1 MISDTFSST
10 TTRTRV
16 TALTLAFG
24 VVAGGVA
31 LAAAPSFANPDAAI
45 EQSSPV
51 TLTASADTITP
62 KDALTVT
69 GAGFTPGAMVYV
81 QVTDPNGVPNFA
93 YDSEALTA
101 DDAGVVTAT
110 IDAPSTG
117 WDEGTYGFGLFESD
131 SMKAALPITVDAA
144 ATATPTATPTETA
157 TASPTETAVAT
168 PTEAATATPS
178 ETATA
183 TPTEEATATPTAE
196 ATPEVAAPVE
206 TTSPALP
213 TEPAVPAAS
222 ATSGAT
228 QAVPTETAP
237 AEQPWAHAL
246 KEKLTAAEAQADGVS
261 YELGN
266 FAPGQELELVLT
278 LPDGSAA
285 HFDSSD
291 AIIPDADGSY
301 AGTISNSGEWQPGE
315 YLVQVQTKPE
325 QSAAGNI
332 VAAAAATERQHATF
346 TFVIEGAAAADA
358 GQAPASQQSEPN
370 NLVGTGAEPFGPA
383 GLALV
388 TLVAGAGVFALTRR
402 AVSRR
407 SE

>member
-1 MISDTFSST
+1 
-10 TTRTRV
+10 
-16 TALTLAFG
+16 
-24 VVAGGVA
+24 
-31 LAAAPSFANPDAAI
+31 
-45 EQSSPV
+45 
-51 TLTASADTITP
+51 
-62 KDALTVT
+62 
-69 GAGFTPGAMVYV
+69 
-81 QVTDPNGVPNFA
+81 
-93 YDSEALTA
+93 
-101 DDAGVVTAT
+101 
-110 IDAPSTG
+110 
-117 WDEGTYGFGLFESD
+117 
-131 SMKAALPITVDAA
+131 MKAALPITVDAA

-183 TPTEEATATPTAE
+183 TPTEEATATLTAE

-222 ATSGAT
+222 EAT

-237 AEQPWAHAL
+237 AEQPWAHAF

-291 AIIPDADGSY
+291 AIIPDAAGSY
-301 AGTISNSGEWQPGE
+301 AGTISNTGEWQPGE

-358 GQAPASQQSEPN
+358 GQAPASQQNEPN

-383 GLALV
+383 SLALV